1 MRLAVVKGHV
11 WATQKNEGL
20 KGYKLMLI
28 QPISFTTRQPAGRP
42 LVAVDTVSAGENDT
56 VFYVTSREESLP
68 IDPAF
73 VPVDATIMGVVDEI
87 TVNHETTRFH

>member
-1 MRLAVVKGHV
+1 
-11 WATQKNEGL
+11 
-20 KGYKLMLI
+20 
-28 QPISFTTRQPAGRP
+28 PIYFTTRQPAGRP

-56 VFYVTSREESLP
+56 VFYVTSREASLP